1 MPAKSRCA
9 GPPPMCPSPATQ
21 SMEMTATP
29 PSRTQRGFQPGEQ
42 PGWVP
47 ACRPP
52 SQVRA
57 PLELAGTHCP
67 SPPQGPQQSHIPC
80 GSHRSAVL
88 PTSPTAPSRC
98 LVTTRETTAA
108 HSPGSPDQ
116 VGCPRP
122 SRFGP
127 VTCSMQTTGGTTLD
141 SFNLPYP
148 STQATSGTT
157 RNSLDL
163 LDPSYPCILV
173 FLVRNTPAPHS
184 LCYGLHCTP
193 QDVSFQS

>member
-21 SMEMTATP
+21 PMEMTATP
-29 PSRTQRGFQPGEQ
+29 PSRSLRGFQPGEQ

-52 SQVRA
+52 SQVWA

-67 SPPQGPQQSHIPC
+67 SPPQGPRQSHIPC

-88 PTSPTAPSRC
+88 PTSPTAPSWC
-98 LVTTRETTAA
+98 LVTTRETMAA

-116 VGCPRP
+116 AGCPCP

-127 VTCSMQTTGGTTLD
+127 VICSMQTTGGTTLH
-141 SFNLPYP
+141 SFNLPSLLRRPYVGPPATP
-148 STQATSGTT
+148 S
-157 RNSLDL
+157 
-163 LDPSYPCILV
+163 I
-173 FLVRNTPAPHS
+173 F
-184 LCYGLHCTP
+184 
-193 QDVSFQS
+193 